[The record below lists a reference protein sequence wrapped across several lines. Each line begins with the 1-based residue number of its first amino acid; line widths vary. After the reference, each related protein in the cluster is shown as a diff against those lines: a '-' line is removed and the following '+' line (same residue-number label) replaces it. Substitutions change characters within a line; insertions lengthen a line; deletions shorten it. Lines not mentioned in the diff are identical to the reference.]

1 MTGLDDPRRSV
12 PRELAPLLRMEV
24 APVSVSI
31 FEAIEKSI
39 PEYST
44 FRDNVVDG
52 IRQALVKF
60 VDRIAAPDSEP
71 DPHDDIHRKLG
82 AWEFKSGRSLD
93 SLQAAYRIGARV
105 AWRHVCG
112 FAERRELSLRLMSV
126 LGEAMIAH
134 VDELVSLSVEGYAA
148 AQASAAGTLERKRR
162 KLMELLVGD
171 PANNW
176 QAVLDAA
183 RAASW
188 PMPDRL
194 VAVALEPS
202 AAPADDLP
210 ADVLVNFE
218 DATPYLLVPN
228 PAAVPRWLRGA
239 LPGWRAAVGLPVPP
253 QDAPRSLACAR
264 RVLALSHEK
273 VLPDKPVL
281 DCADHLVEL
290 TVLAD
295 EFLARQL
302 AERALA
308 PLAPLTDLQRTKLA
322 ETLLVWLSAR
332 GGAPEVA
339 ARLKVHPQT
348 VRYRVNQLDELFG
361 DRMHD
366 AEERFTL
373 ELALRAHYLLL
384 RD

>member
-1 MTGLDDPRRSV
+1 MTQLDDPRRSV

-24 APVSVSI
+24 APLSVDI

-39 PEYST
+39 PEYSL

-60 VDRIAAPDSEP
+60 VDRIAAPDSTP

-82 AWEFKSGRSLD
+82 SWEFRSGRSLD

-105 AWRHVCG
+105 AWRHVCA
-112 FAERRELSLRLMSV
+112 FAERRELSLHLMSV

-171 PANNW
+171 PAGNW
-176 QAVLDAA
+176 QVVSDAA
-183 RAASW
+183 DAAVW

-194 VAVALEPS
+194 CAVALEPS
-202 AAPADDLP
+202 KAPADDLP
-210 ADVLVNFE
+210 PDVLVNFE

-228 PAAVPRWLRGA
+228 PVAVSRWLRRA
-239 LPGWRAAVGLPVPP
+239 LPGWRAAVGLSV
-253 QDAPRSLACAR
+253 APAEARKSLASAR
-264 RVLALSHEK
+264 RVLTLVREG
-273 VLPDKPVL
+273 VLPDRPVL

-290 TVLAD
+290 TMLAD

-308 PLAPLTDLQRTKLA
+308 PLAGLTDRQRTKLA

-339 ARLKVHPQT
+339 ARLQVHPQT

-373 ELALRAHYLLL
+373 ELALRAHYLLD

>member
-1 MTGLDDPRRSV
+1 
-12 PRELAPLLRMEV
+12 MEV
-24 APVSVSI
+24 APVAVGI
-31 FEAIEKSI
+31 FDAIEKAI
-39 PEYST
+39 PDYSQ
-44 FRDNVVDG
+44 FRENVVDG

-112 FAERRELSLRLMSV
+112 FAEQRALSLREMSV

-162 KLMELLVGD
+162 KLMELLAGD
-171 PANNW
+171 PAGNW

-188 PMPDRL
+188 PMPERL
-194 VAVALEPS
+194 AAVALEPS

-210 ADVLVNFE
+210 AEVLVDFE
-218 DATPYLLVPN
+218 DANPYLLVPN
-228 PAAVPRWLRGA
+228 PVAGARWLRRA
-239 LPGWRAAVGLPVPP
+239 GWRAAVGLPVEP
-253 QDAPRSLACAR
+253 QDAPRSLASAR
-264 RVLALSHEK
+264 RVLALAERG
-273 VLPDKPVL
+273 PVL
-281 DCADHLVEL
+281 HAADHLVEL

-302 AERALA
+302 AQRALA
-308 PLAPLTDLQRTKLA
+308 PLAPLTERQRTKLA

-339 ARLKVHPQT
+339 ARLQVHPQT

-366 AEERFTL
+366 AGERFTL
-373 ELALRAHYLLL
+373 ELALRAHYLLQ

>member
-1 MTGLDDPRRSV
+1 
-12 PRELAPLLRMEV
+12 MEV
-24 APVSVSI
+24 KPVSVSI
-31 FEAIEKSI
+31 FDAIEKSI
-39 PEYST
+39 PEYSQ

-60 VDRIAAPDSEP
+60 VDMIAEPDGER

-93 SLQAAYRIGARV
+93 SLQAAYRIGARI

-112 FAERRELSLRLMSV
+112 FAEQRELSLHLMSV

-171 PANNW
+171 PASNW
-176 QAVLDAA
+176 QAVLEAA
-183 RAASW
+183 EAAQW

-194 VAVALEPS
+194 AAVALEPS

-210 ADVLVNFE
+210 PDVLVNFE
-218 DATPYLLVPN
+218 DATPYLLVPS
-228 PAAVPRWLRGA
+228 PTKVKLWVRQA
-239 LPGWRAAVGLPVPP
+239 LPGWRAAVGLPV
-253 QDAPRSLACAR
+253 APANARRSLACAR
-264 RVLALSHEK
+264 RVLALKREK
-273 VLPDKPVL
+273 VLPDRPVL
-281 DCADHLVEL
+281 DAADHLVEL

-308 PLAPLTDLQRTKLA
+308 PLDPLTERQRTKLA

-339 ARLKVHPQT
+339 ARLQVHPQT

-366 AEERFTL
+366 AEERFKL
-373 ELALRAHYLLL
+373 ELALRSHYLLQ

>member
-1 MTGLDDPRRSV
+1 MNQLDDPRRSV

-24 APVSVSI
+24 PPLSVAI

-39 PEYST
+39 PEYSL
-44 FRDNVVDG
+44 FRENVVDG

-60 VDRIAAPDSEP
+60 VDMIAEP
-71 DPHDDIHRKLG
+71 EAGRDPHDDIHRKLG

-112 FAERRELSLRLMSV
+112 FAEQRELSLHQMSV

-162 KLMELLVGD
+162 KLMELLLGD
-171 PANNW
+171 PSTNW

-183 RAASW
+183 EAAAW
-188 PMPDRL
+188 PMPERL
-194 VAVALEPS
+194 SAVALEPS
-202 AAPADDLP
+202 AAPPGDLP
-210 ADVLVNFE
+210 PDVLVNFE

-228 PAAVPRWLRGA
+228 PAAVSRWIRRA
-239 LPGWRAAVGLPVPP
+239 LPGWHVAIGLPV
-253 QDAPRSLACAR
+253 APAEVRRSLACAR
-264 RVLALSHEK
+264 RVLGLAREK
-273 VLPDKPVL
+273 VLPDRPVL

-308 PLAPLTDLQRTKLA
+308 PLGPLTDRQRTKLA

-339 ARLKVHPQT
+339 ARLQVHPQT
-348 VRYRVNQLDELFG
+348 VRYRVNQLEELFG
-361 DRMHD
+361 DRMQD
-366 AEERFTL
+366 AEERFAL
-373 ELALRAHYLLL
+373 ELALRAHNLLD

>member
-24 APVSVSI
+24 APVAVGI

-39 PEYST
+39 PEYSE

-112 FAERRELSLRLMSV
+112 FAEQRALSLREMSV

-148 AQASAAGTLERKRR
+148 AQASAAGTLERRRR

-171 PANNW
+171 PAANW
-176 QAVLDAA
+176 QAVVDAA
-183 RAASW
+183 QAAAW
-188 PMPDRL
+188 PVPDRL

-210 ADVLVNFE
+210 ADVLVDFE

-228 PAAVPRWLRGA
+228 PVAVSRWLVRA
-239 LPGWRAAVGLPVPP
+239 LPGWRAAVGVPVAPH
-253 QDAPRSLACAR
+253 DTPRSLASAR
-264 RVLALSHEK
+264 RVLALAK
-273 VLPDKPVL
+273 DGVLPRRTVL
-281 DCADHLVEL
+281 DCADHIVEL

-308 PLAPLTDLQRTKLA
+308 PLAPLTDRQRTKLA

-339 ARLKVHPQT
+339 SRLQVHPQT

-366 AEERFTL
+366 AEQRFTL
-373 ELALRAHYLLL
+373 ELALRAHYLLQ
-384 RD
+384 RG

>member
-12 PRELAPLLRMEV
+12 PQELAPLLRMEV

-162 KLMELLVGD
+162 KLMELLVADSSG
-171 PANNW
+171 NW
-176 QAVLDAA
+176 QVVLDAA
-183 RAASW
+183 RAAAW

-228 PAAVPRWLRGA
+228 PAAVTRWLRRA
-239 LPGWRAAVGLPVPP
+239 LPGWRAAVGLPVAP
-253 QDAPRSLACAR
+253 QDASRSLACAR
-264 RVLALSHEK
+264 RVLALSGER
-273 VLPDKPVL
+273 DRPVL
-281 DCADHLVEL
+281 DCADHIVEL

-366 AEERFTL
+366 AEERFNL

>member
-1 MTGLDDPRRSV
+1 M
-12 PRELAPLLRMEV
+12 LRMEV
-24 APVSVSI
+24 TPVSVSI

-39 PEYST
+39 PEYSQ

-60 VDRIAAPDSEP
+60 VDMIADPESEP

-112 FAERRELSLRLMSV
+112 FAERRELSLHLMSV

-171 PANNW
+171 PASNW

-183 RAASW
+183 QAAAW

-194 VAVALEPS
+194 SAVALEPS

-210 ADVLVNFE
+210 PDVLVNFE

-228 PAAVPRWLRGA
+228 PVAVPRWIRRA
-239 LPGWRAAVGLPVPP
+239 LPGWRAAVGLPL
-253 QDAPRSLACAR
+253 APVEARRSLACAR
-264 RVLALSHEK
+264 QVLALAREK
-273 VLPDKPVL
+273 VLPDRPVL

-308 PLAPLTDLQRTKLA
+308 PLAPLTERQRTKLA

-339 ARLKVHPQT
+339 ARLQVHPQT

-373 ELALRAHYLLL
+373 ELALRAHYLL
-384 RD
+384 DGH